1 MSEKYRVLYVED
13 DAMDQM
19 AFKRAAVKRQFSFD
33 FDMVSN
39 CKEALYKITTDTY
52 DLVIADY
59 LLGDGTAFDVIGY
72 CTEIPVIIVTSLGD
86 EEVAVRAMKAGAYD
100 YITKDVA
107 GNYLTTI
114 PVLVERSIKMRENA
128 EALNRYHSN
137 LEAMVEERT
146 RELTQEIE
154 ERVKVQKKNEEL
166 AAIVEQLSEG
176 VSVTDLHGTFEYV
189 NRAFES
195 ITGYSSGELVG
206 KRAYGFFDID
216 KNSDLTPVI
225 KEVLTTGSEWS
236 GELVNKKKN
245 GDYYTERRTL
255 SGLKDSDENLSKM
268 VSISRDISHEKVME
282 AHLRQALKK
291 EAIGTLAGGIAH
303 DFNNILYAMML
314 NITMVQ
320 QETKEN
326 PGIQKKLHRAQI
338 AGERAKEII
347 QQILD
352 FSRKTEETVKDI
364 DFVPV
369 VTGSIVIIESG
380 LSQWVTIK
388 TSFESSLMM
397 VKANSSILQQVTLNL
412 LTNAVY
418 ALSKAGGVIEVVLKS
433 VFVDV
438 SFVERHGGTPGEY
451 VKLTVSDTGEG
462 IPESVMSHIFEPFY
476 TTKPINEGTG
486 MGLSVVHGIVTSLNG
501 VITVDSVLDQGTE
514 FCVYIP
520 TFLVV

>member
-1 MSEKYRVLYVED
+1 MSNNYRVLYVED

-19 AFKRAAVKRQFSFD
+19 AFKRASVKRQFRFD
-33 FDMVSN
+33 FDMVSD
-39 CKEALYKITTDTY
+39 CKEALRLLTISSY

-59 LLGDGTAFDVIGY
+59 LLGDGTAFDVIDY
-72 CTEIPVIIVTSLGD
+72 CKEIPVIIVTSLGD

-100 YITKDVA
+100 YITKDIA
-107 GNYLTTI
+107 GNYLTTL
-114 PVLVERSIKMRENA
+114 PVLVERSIQIRENTD
-128 EALNRYHSN
+128 ALNRYHSN

-146 RELTQEIE
+146 QELTKEVE
-154 ERVKVQKKNEEL
+154 VRLEVQNKNQEL

-176 VSVTDLHGTFEYV
+176 VSVTGLNGDFEYV

-195 ITGYSSGELVG
+195 ITGYSSVELVG
-206 KRAYGFFDID
+206 KKAYSFFDID
-216 KNSDLTPVI
+216 KNSELIPGI
-225 KEVLTTGSEWS
+225 KEALAVGDEWS
-236 GELVNKKKN
+236 GELLNQKRN
-245 GDYYTERRTL
+245 GDYFTERRTL
-255 SGLKDSDENLSKM
+255 SGLKDSNGDLSKM

-326 PGIQKKLHRAQI
+326 PGIQKKLQRAQI
-338 AGERAKEII
+338 AGDRAKEII

-380 LSQWVTIK
+380 LSPNVSIK
-388 TSFESSLMM
+388 TCFEKPSMM

-418 ALSKAGGVIEVVLKS
+418 ALPEEGGTIEVILERV
-433 VFVDV
+433 VVDA
-438 SFVERHGGTPGEY
+438 SFVELHGGTSGEY
-451 VKLTVSDTGEG
+451 VELTVSDTGAG
-462 IPESVMSHIFEPFY
+462 IPESVLNHIFEPFY

-501 VITVDSVLDQGTE
+501 IITVESVVEQGTR
-514 FCVYIP
+514 FAVYIP
-520 TFLVV
+520 VFLVV